1 MQMFLTIVLWVL
13 GILLA
18 LLLLLLFCPAI
29 AEVRLNYDQLTVRAR
44 ILGIPFTVWP
54 QKEKKPKKENKKEP
68 KEAAEPKQ
76 KKEKQTPSK
85 KFELTFSKLVSIA
98 SLAGRVMRRLLAA
111 LHIRGVKLVLPV
123 SAGDAAQTAMFYGR
137 FCAFFYGGL
146 ATLQNV
152 IDIQA
157 EDINIIPDFG
167 GDNKYRRSFYCKIE
181 ATPFIMLG
189 VALYAFKQLK
199 EERIL

>member
-1 MQMFLTIVLWVL
+1 MQLFLTILLWVL
-13 GILLA
+13 GSLLA
-18 LLLLLLFCPAI
+18 LLLLLLFCPAA
-29 AEVRLNYDQLTVRAR
+29 AEVRLNYDVWTVKVR
-44 ILGIPFTVWP
+44 ILGVPFTVFP
-54 QKEKKPKKENKKEP
+54 QKEKKPKKKKEAKLEKTP
-68 KEAAEPKQ
+68 KAKPE
-76 KKEKQTPSK
+76 KEKQTPSK
-85 KFELTFSKLVSIA
+85 KFELTFSKIV
-98 SLAGRVMRRLLAA
+98 SLAGMAGRVLRRFLAA
-111 LHIRGVKLVLPV
+111 LHVRGVKLVLPV
-123 SAGDAAQTAMFYGR
+123 SSGDAASTALFYGR

-152 IDIQA
+152 IDIKA

-199 EERIL
+199 QERIL

>member
-1 MQMFLTIVLWVL
+1 
-13 GILLA
+13 
-18 LLLLLLFCPAI
+18 
-29 AEVRLNYDQLTVRAR
+29 
-44 ILGIPFTVWP
+44 
-54 QKEKKPKKENKKEP
+54 
-68 KEAAEPKQ
+68 
-76 KKEKQTPSK
+76 
-85 KFELTFSKLVSIA
+85 
-98 SLAGRVMRRLLAA
+98 MRRFLAA

-123 SAGDAAQTAMFYGR
+123 SSGDAASTALFYGR

-146 ATLQNV
+146 ATLQNI

>member
-1 MQMFLTIVLWVL
+1 MQMFLTILLWVL

-18 LLLLLLFCPAI
+18 LLLLLLFCPAV
-29 AEVRLNYDQLTVRAR
+29 AEVRLNYDKLTVRAR

-54 QKEKKPKKENKKEP
+54 QKEKKPKKEKKEP
-68 KEAAEPKQ
+68 KEKPEPKP

-85 KFELTFSKLVSIA
+85 KFELTFSKVVSIA
-98 SLAGRVMRRLLAA
+98 SMAGRIMRRFLAA

-123 SAGDAAQTAMFYGR
+123 SSGDAASTALFYGR

-146 ATLQNV
+146 ATLQNI